1 LLDYE
6 KISPNNLSE
15 FRNVTSKFSKVMHNT
30 ISQLQS
36 EFSEDIIKIDGTP
49 DENCQNDLILDQ
61 IEDQVQHLGRKISEL
76 LNEIN
81 EMKSAPL
88 TKPNDEIKFWK
99 SKGAKLTKAFK
110 LTQDER
116 VKVLIVTLQKAIN
129 LGKRNSKTLDD
140 FQKQLDEL
148 QREYTK
154 IKEDEN
160 LVATLERHFNAID
173 SSVNR
178 KGQSLSNFIEPIS
191 NLITH
196 TKLIWMNT
204 KHFHKDTARF
214 KLLMDAVE
222 REINS

>member
-1 LLDYE
+1 
-6 KISPNNLSE
+6 
-15 FRNVTSKFSKVMHNT
+15 
-30 ISQLQS
+30 
-36 EFSEDIIKIDGTP
+36 
-49 DENCQNDLILDQ
+49 
-61 IEDQVQHLGRKISEL
+61 

-81 EMKSAPL
+81 EMKSAPI

-154 IKEDEN
+154 TKEDEN

-222 REINS
+222 REINSYIRKVIKVKLSKVDENNFTLTDLMTELTFGKLAAETFEIQ